1 MGKGV
6 PTASNAAAPKRK
18 RAAATMRPPA
28 GLAAAITSGRSLVV
42 ISEQFGLSRAAIRD
56 FMADPDFAAEIQEIR
71 DNATREIM
79 DQLGA
84 LRQPAMDVVRGIL
97 EDVDAAECP
106 KCGKAAQGVRLNAAE
121 LVFDRTGVPKRAITE
136 LAGSVSTTAPLS
148 IPETAEVLTAAAA
161 LLDTLDL
168 HDLATQVRAAIPG

>member
-1 MGKGV
+1 MKQARPLADKSGREKK
-6 PTASNAAAPKRK
+6 T
-18 RAAATMRPPA
+18 RPPM
-28 GLAAAITSGRSLVV
+28 GIAAAIASGRTITS
-42 ISEQFGLSRAAIRD
+42 ISEEYKVKRETIYKWMS
-56 FMADPDFAAEIQEIR
+56 DPDFAAELQEIR